1 MKKYFL
7 LLLLLPSFLLS
18 AKSFSIQKLGLEQGL
33 SNNNVN
39 GIVQDRL
46 GFMWIGT
53 RAGLNRFDGNTFKI
67 FKHSSILPNSINS
80 NELNPIFA
88 DPSDNII
95 WIATERDGVNAYHY
109 DTNTFSYY
117 MHGNE
122 ANTIS
127 SNGVTGISDDK
138 DGNLW
143 FATYNAGVDHLNK
156 KTGKITHY
164 NQATVKGLGS
174 DYNWCAADDRNGHL
188 YVGHVFS
195 GMSVISLKN
204 NTAVNYSYNAA
215 DAASCPDIRVNC
227 IFIDSRKRV
236 WVGSNNGLALFLP
249 GKGKFIVFR
258 RDKNN
263 PNSISGNIIR
273 CIEEVHGNS
282 LWIGTSTGGVSI
294 LNFEDE
300 LFTNPDKVVFQHIAT
315 AEGPQGLSNANIET
329 IRQDSYGNIWVG
341 TAGGGL
347 NFFRNT
353 PEFFNKISYTPGET
367 TQTGLSNKLV
377 SGICIDKSG
386 QLWVGTEERGLDV
399 FRNFQRVAN
408 YNRQQSIISNNIGS
422 VFTDS
427 QGAIWV
433 GTVEGSVFCGNPR
446 NGNFRLMTGFDIA
459 GGRVR
464 SFYEDSKKNVW
475 ICSDNGLCRYN
486 LSTGEKTTFHLSETG
501 LTDNVVRSV
510 AEDAQGRLWVG
521 SLSGGL
527 CVFTPDFKRI
537 NYFAPDNEFYGI
549 NHIYRDSKNR
559 IWVGTRYALLLFHPS
574 DMKKHKSYGL
584 KDGFQD
590 NYFHAI
596 TEGVNADQIWVSTT
610 NGISKLDVARSTV
623 QNFNKLDGIPLG
635 DYMNATVTRSAEGI
649 IYFGSQNGVCWFDP
663 NAACGE
669 QKLPQVRFS
678 NFAVAD
684 NNTAYSVNMIDMAL
698 SDNIHL
704 NYNQNTFTVSFNIP
718 DYSFHEKVEYSYQ
731 MQGLDDNW
739 YNAQTN
745 KELTFRNLRPG
756 NYVLNIKARL
766 RNTEWSDAYSSLTV
780 TITPPFWLSW
790 WAKLVYVIALLIIG
804 YYATRFYKRKLDL
817 ESTLFLEKK
826 NHLQEQEMNN
836 ERMRFFTNITHELRT
851 PLTLIIGPLEDLTND
866 DSLHPLQKKKINSIH
881 RSARRLL
888 DLINQILEFRK
899 SETRN
904 RKLNVRKGD
913 LAALVNEVGIKYK
926 ELNQNKKI
934 SFFIHT
940 PARMPEMYFDTEVVT
955 IVLDNLLSNA
965 MKYTLK
971 GKIVLELKAVTDST
985 NPYAEIRVSDT
996 GMGIPGEAL
1005 PKIFDRYYQVKGEH
1019 QASGTGIGLAL
1030 VKNMIDL
1037 HEGDI
1042 MVDSTPEHGTEFVIR
1057 LQLLQTYP
1065 DAQHAENQEV
1075 ETDEPETVI
1084 HTESRQLLL
1093 VVEDNAEIADYIRD
1107 CFIENFDVVVAENGK
1122 AGLDI
1127 ALSKIPDIIISDVMM
1142 PVMDGI
1148 ELCRRL
1154 KEDVRTCHIPVVM
1167 LTAKDSIQDK
1177 TEGYNV
1183 GADSYL
1189 TKPFSGT
1196 LIRSRVANLIE
1207 TRKKIASLF
1216 SSSIVS
1222 KQSIVQDSISKLDNE
1237 FIDKLTH
1244 IIEENLEIEQL
1255 NIAQIAEQ
1263 MNMSHSSLYR
1273 KIKTLTGMSANEFIR
1288 KIRMRN
1294 AEKLLLSCKY
1304 SIAEIIYK
1312 VGISTPAYFRQCFKE
1327 EFGVTPT
1334 EYMKNIKSGDN

>member
-1 MKKYFL
+1 MKRHIFL
-7 LLLLLPSFLLS
+7 ILLFCPLVLL
-18 AKSFSIQKLGLEQGL
+18 AKNISIKKLGLEQGL

-53 RAGLNRFDGNTFKI
+53 RAGLNRFDGNTFKV
-67 FKHSSILPNSINS
+67 FKHSALVRNSINS

-88 DPSDNII
+88 DRTDNII
-95 WIATERDGVNAYHY
+95 WVATERDGVNAYHY
-109 DTNTFSYY
+109 DTNTFNYY
-117 MHGNE
+117 TYGNKSGDL
-122 ANTIS
+122 S

-143 FATYNAGVDHLNK
+143 FATYNAGIDYLDK
-156 KTGKITHY
+156 KTGQITRY
-164 NQATVKGLGS
+164 NQTTIKGLGS
-174 DYNWCAADDRNGHL
+174 DYNWCATDDRNGNL

-204 NTAVNYSYNAA
+204 KTAVNYQNNPH
-215 DAASCPDIRVNC
+215 DPASCPDTRVNC
-227 IFIDSRKRV
+227 IYIDSRKRV
-236 WVGSNNGLALFLP
+236 WIGSNNGLALFLP
-249 GKGKFIVFR
+249 GKGKFIAFR
-258 RDKNN
+258 RNKNN

-273 CIEEVHGNS
+273 CIEEVDGNS
-282 LWIGTSTGGVSI
+282 IWIGTSTGGVNI
-294 LNFEDE
+294 LNYEDE
-300 LFTNPDKVVFQHIAT
+300 MFTNPEKVSFQHIPVS
-315 AEGPQGLSNANIET
+315 EGPQGLSNANIET
-329 IRQDSYGNIWVG
+329 IRQDSYGNVWVG

-347 NFFRNT
+347 NFFRNK

-367 TQTGLSNKLV
+367 SPTGLSNKLV
-377 SGICIDKSG
+377 SGVCLDKTG
-386 QLWVGTEERGLDV
+386 QLWVGTEERGVDI
-399 FRNFQRVAN
+399 FRNMQRVRN
-408 YNRQQSIISNNIGS
+408 LNRQNSIVSNNIGS
-422 VFTDS
+422 LFTDS
-427 QGAIWV
+427 RGIVWI
-433 GTVEGSVFCGNPR
+433 GTVEGTLYTGDPVTGAIN
-446 NGNFRLMTGFDIA
+446 LVTGFDIT

-464 SFYEDSKKNVW
+464 SFYEDSKNNLW
-475 ICSDNGLCRYN
+475 ICTDNGLGRYN
-486 LSTGEKTTFHLSETG
+486 LRTKEQTTYHIGEHD
-501 LTDNVVRSV
+501 LTDNVIRSV
-510 AEDAQGRLWVG
+510 AEDKEGNLWIG

-527 CVFTPDFKRI
+527 CIFTPDFKRI
-537 NYFAPDNEFYGI
+537 NYFPPDNELYGV

-559 IWVGTRYALLLFHPS
+559 IWVGTRYALLLFQS
-574 DMKKHKSYGL
+574 AKSKTHRTFGL

-596 TEGVNADQIWVSTT
+596 TEGKNADHIWVSTT
-610 NGISKLDVARSTV
+610 NGISLLNLTNGTV
-623 QNFNKLDGIPLG
+623 DNFTNLDGIPMG
-635 DYMNATVTRSAEGI
+635 DYMNATVTRSGEGI
-649 IYFGSQNGVCWFDP
+649 IYFGSQNGVCWFDSRTEHP
-663 NAACGE
+663 DL
-669 QKLPQVRFS
+669 KLPQVRFS

-684 NNTAYSVNMIDMAL
+684 NNTAYSVNMLDIPM
-698 SDNIHL
+698 SDKIQL
-704 NYNQNTFTVSFNIP
+704 TYNQNTFTVSFNIP
-718 DYSFHEKVEYSYQ
+718 DYSLNEKVEYSYQ
-731 MQGLDDNW
+731 MVGLDDNW
-739 YNAQTN
+739 YNALSN
-745 KELTFRNLRPG
+745 KELTFRNLQPG
-756 NYVLNIKARL
+756 TYTLNIKARL
-766 RNTEWSDAYSSLTV
+766 RNTSWSENYSSLF
-780 TITPPFWLSW
+780 ISIAPPFWLSW
-790 WAKLVYVIALLIIG
+790 WAKCFYFICLVVAG
-804 YYATRFYKRKLDL
+804 YYMTRFYKRKLDL

-851 PLTLIIGPLEDLTND
+851 PLTLIIGPLEDLNSD
-866 DSLHPLQKKKINSIH
+866 ESLQPLQRKKINSIH
-881 RSARRLL
+881 RSAKRLL

-904 RKLNVRKGD
+904 RKLNVKKGD
-913 LAALVNEVGIKYK
+913 LSVLVNEVGTKYK
-926 ELNQNKKI
+926 DLNQNKKI
-934 SFFIHT
+934 SFSILMPDH
-940 PARMPEMYFDTEVVT
+940 MPEMYFDTEVLT

-971 GKIVLELKAVTDST
+971 GKILLELKVVTDSIE
-985 NPYAEIRVSDT
+985 PYAEIRVSDT
-996 GMGIPGEAL
+996 GMGIPREAL
-1005 PKIFDRYYQVKGEH
+1005 PRIFDRYYQVRGEH

-1037 HEGDI
+1037 HEAEI
-1042 MVDSTPEHGTEFVIR
+1042 IVDSTPENGTEFIIR
-1057 LQLLQTYP
+1057 LQMLYTYP
-1065 DAQHAENQEV
+1065 EALHAERQEV
-1075 ETDEPETVI
+1075 ENEETETVI
-1084 HTESRQLLL
+1084 LTESRQLLL

-1107 CFIENFDVVVAENGK
+1107 CFTENFDVAMAENGK

-1127 ALSKIPDIIISDVMM
+1127 ALSKIPDIIITDVMM

-1207 TRKKIASLF
+1207 TRKKIATLF

-1222 KQSIVQDSISKLDNE
+1222 KQSIVQESISKLDNE
-1237 FIDKLTH
+1237 FINKLTH

-1334 EYMKNIKSGDN
+1334 EYMKNIKSGEN